1 MFESLTQ
8 SLSKAFKALTKNDR
22 LTEANVEEGLRLVR
36 QALLEADV
44 NFTVARQLCQSVKD
58 RAIGEKVLDTVT
70 PAQQFI
76 GIFHQELT
84 KLLGSQTATL
94 QFASNPPTVWLM
106 AGLQGSGK
114 TTTCAK
120 LAMWAR
126 KQGKKPLLAALD
138 IQRPAAIEQLITL
151 GKQLDIPVYH
161 ETGGRPSGIG
171 ERAVKEAEK
180 RFLDLVI
187 LDTAGR
193 LHVDEALMNE
203 VAEVQQRTKPHAVI
217 LVVDSMTGQDAVNS
231 AKAFDSRLAIT
242 GTILTKLDGDTRGGA
257 ALSIVHVTG
266 KPILF
271 VGLGEKAVDLEPFH
285 PDRMSS
291 RILGMGDVVSLVEQ
305 AQKAFTEEEV
315 EETADRFLTGKFDL
329 NDLYKNL
336 QRMKKMGPMK
346 KVLGMLPGIGQ
357 MSEVMDQIDES
368 KMKRTEA
375 VFLSMTAWERRNP
388 DSIDLSR
395 KQRIARGSGNTV
407 SQVNEL
413 LKSFDNM
420 RKQMKQ
426 LARVMQMS
434 PKERNRFI
442 KDIERSAGGGRPGPQ
457 GNQFKGNQITPG
469 R

>member
-1 MFESLTQ
+1 LFDSLTS
-8 SLSKAFKALTKNDR
+8 SLSKAFKAITKNDR

-44 NFTVARQLCQSVKD
+44 NFTVARQLCQAVKD
-58 RAIGEKVLDTVT
+58 RSLGEKVLDSVT

-84 KLLGSQTATL
+84 KLLGEKTATL
-94 QFASNPPTVWLM
+94 EFASNPPTVWLM

-120 LAMWAR
+120 LAAWAR
-126 KQGKKPLLAALD
+126 KQGKKPMLAALD
-138 IQRPAAIEQLITL
+138 IQRPAAIEQLKTL
-151 GKQLDIPVYH
+151 GKQLDIPVYS
-161 ETGGRPSGIG
+161 EEGGRPSGIG

-180 RFLDLVI
+180 KFYDLVI

-193 LHVDEALMNE
+193 LHVDEALMTE
-203 VAEVQQRTKPHAVI
+203 VTEVKSRTKPHAVI

-257 ALSIVHVTG
+257 ALSIVHVTS

-271 VGLGEKAVDLEPFH
+271 VGLGEKPSDLEPFH
-285 PDRMSS
+285 PDRMAS

-305 AQKAFTEEEV
+305 AQKAFSEDEV
-315 EETADRFLTGKFDL
+315 EETAEKLLAGKFDL
-329 NDLYKNL
+329 NDLYTNM

-346 KVLGMLPGIGQ
+346 KVLGMLPGMGQ
-357 MSEVMDQIDES
+357 MQEALDQVDE
-368 KMKRTEA
+368 KKIKKTEA
-375 VFLSMTAWERRNP
+375 MFTSMTDWERRHP
-388 DSIDLSR
+388 DSIDLGR

-407 SQVNEL
+407 SGVNDL
-413 LKSFDNM
+413 LRSFDSM

-426 LARVMQMS
+426 LSRVMQMS
-434 PKERNRFI
+434 PKERNRFL
-442 KDIERSAGGGRPGPQ
+442 KDLQRSTGAGQPGP
-457 GNQFKGNQITPG
+457 GPRGGMF